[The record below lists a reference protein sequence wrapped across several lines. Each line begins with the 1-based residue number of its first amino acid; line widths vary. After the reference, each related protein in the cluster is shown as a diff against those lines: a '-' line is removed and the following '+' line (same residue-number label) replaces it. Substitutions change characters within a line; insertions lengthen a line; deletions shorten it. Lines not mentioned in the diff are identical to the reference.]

1 MKYLIILLTILL
13 TSPLFAQVDF
23 RKEYYPAVNRAEMAI
38 TKDDYQTAF
47 SEYQT
52 AFSAVKTPLAR
63 DIFNAVACKFLLN
76 DFEGAKPLLLKLA
89 KKGVPITTLEKKEV
103 FLMDDVKSQWNSFK
117 FLYEQI
123 QSLQQEQ
130 VSNDLVEK
138 IKVFDSAY
146 ESLKGNTI
154 IFSLDENG
162 RERQI
167 KSRDYEI
174 NKTKIDLPKE
184 ENEFNNLMNRA
195 TSNELFTKAQN
206 TLVGYVIS
214 DGFVD
219 EENMFVDDSDFLR
232 NYFGWT
238 IEKYR
243 MRMDFTLNGAYSR
256 DINPFSIIP
265 DGTRKLFDSS
275 LVESVKL
282 GKMHRDLALKYLFG
296 YRANNKLLFTK
307 INIENIENC
316 SLDLKEKSYSLFY
329 CKKSN
334 QNLNAESQKT
344 LEELVLGDNN
354 LLFEKAKYKV
364 LKNSYFAMSSEAQM
378 EETTVPNCDVAKQII
393 EKATIIR
400 D

>member
-1 MKYLIILLTILL
+1 MKTLFIFLTLLLN
-13 TSPLFAQVDF
+13 SPLFAQVDF
-23 RKEYYPAVNRAEMAI
+23 RKEYYPAINRAEMAI

-47 SEYQT
+47 TEYQT

-76 DFEGAKPLLLKLA
+76 DFEGAKPLLMKLA
-89 KKGVPITTLEKKEV
+89 KKGIPGSSLEQKEV
-103 FLMDDVKSQWNSFK
+103 FMLDNIKSQWNSFK
-117 FLYEQI
+117 FLFEQI
-123 QSLQQEQ
+123 KNMQEEQ
-130 VSNDLVEK
+130 VSSDLVEK
-138 IKVFDSAY
+138 IKFFDSSY

-154 IFSLDENG
+154 VFSLDENG

-167 KSRDYEI
+167 KSRDYET
-174 NKTKIDLPKE
+174 NKTKIVIPKE
-184 ENEFNNLMNRA
+184 EIEFNNLMNRA

-265 DGTRKLFDSS
+265 DGKRKLFDSS

-296 YRANNKLLFTK
+296 YRANNKMLFTK

-329 CKKSN
+329 SKKSN
-334 QNLNAESQKT
+334 QNLDAESQKT

-354 LLFEKAKYKV
+354 LLFEKAKYKI

-393 EKATIIR
+393 EKATIIQ

>member
-1 MKYLIILLTILL
+1 MKTLFIFLTLLL

-23 RKEYYPAVNRAEMAI
+23 RKEYYPAINRAEMAI
-38 TKDDYQTAF
+38 TQDDYQTAF
-47 SEYQT
+47 TAYQT

-76 DFEGAKPLLLKLA
+76 DFEGAKPLLMKLA
-89 KKGVPITTLEKKEV
+89 KKGIPGSSLEQKEV
-103 FLMDDVKSQWNSFK
+103 FMLDNIKSQWNSFK

-123 QSLQQEQ
+123 KNMQEEH
-130 VSNDLVEK
+130 VSSDLVEK
-138 IKVFDSAY
+138 IKVFDSSY

-154 IFSLDENG
+154 VFSLDENG

-167 KSRDYEI
+167 KSRDYET
-174 NKTKIDLPKE
+174 NKTKIVIPKE
-184 ENEFNNLMNRA
+184 EIEFNNLINRA

-265 DGTRKLFDSS
+265 DGKRKLFDSS

-296 YRANNKLLFTK
+296 YRANNKMLFTK

-329 CKKSN
+329 SKKSN
-334 QNLNAESQKT
+334 QNLDAESQKT

-354 LLFEKAKYKV
+354 LLFEKAKYKI

-393 EKATIIR
+393 EKANIIK

>member
-1 MKYLIILLTILL
+1 MKNLFIFLTLLFS
-13 TSPLFAQVDF
+13 TSIFAQVDF
-23 RKEYYPAVNRAEMAI
+23 RKEYYPAINRAEMAI

-47 SEYQT
+47 TAYQT

-76 DFEGAKPLLLKLA
+76 DFEGAKPLLMKLA
-89 KKGVPITTLEKKEV
+89 KKGIPGSSLEQKEV
-103 FLMDDVKSQWNSFK
+103 FMLDNIKSQWNSFK

-123 QSLQQEQ
+123 KNMQEEH
-130 VSNDLVEK
+130 VSSDLVEK
-138 IKVFDSAY
+138 IKVFDSSY

-154 IFSLDENG
+154 VFSLDENG

-167 KSRDYEI
+167 KSRDYET
-174 NKTKIDLPKE
+174 NKAKIVIPKE
-184 ENEFNNLMNRA
+184 EIEFNNLMNRA

-243 MRMDFTLNGAYSR
+243 MRMDFKLNGAYSR

-265 DGTRKLFDSS
+265 DGKRKLFDSS

-296 YRANNKLLFTK
+296 YRANNKMLFTK

-329 CKKSN
+329 SMKSN
-334 QNLNAESQKT
+334 QNLDTESQKT

-393 EKATIIR
+393 EKANIIK

>member
-1 MKYLIILLTILL
+1 MKYLFILLTILL

-23 RKEYYPAVNRAEMAI
+23 RKDYYPAINRAEMAI

-76 DFEGAKPLLLKLA
+76 DFEGAKPLLMKLA
-89 KKGVPITTLEKKEV
+89 KKGISAEVLEKKEV
-103 FLMDDVKSQWNSFK
+103 FLLDNIKSQWNSFK

-123 QSLQQEQ
+123 QSMQQER
-130 VSNDLVEK
+130 VSNDLTEK
-138 IKVFDSAY
+138 IKIFDTTY
-146 ESLKGNTI
+146 EALKGNTVV
-154 IFSLDENG
+154 FTLDENG

-174 NKTKIDLPKE
+174 NKTKIVIPKE

-206 TLVGYVIS
+206 TLVDYVIS
-214 DGFVD
+214 DGFVSED
-219 EENMFVDDSDFLR
+219 NMFVDDRDFLR

-243 MRMDFTLNGAYSR
+243 MRMDFKLNGAYSR

-265 DGTRKLFDSS
+265 DSRRKLFDSS
-275 LVESVKL
+275 LVESVKQ
-282 GKMHRDLALKYLFG
+282 GKIHRDLALKYLFG

-329 CKKSN
+329 YKKAG
-334 QNLNAESQKT
+334 QNLDAESQKT
-344 LEELVLGDNN
+344 LKELVLGDNN

-364 LKNSYFAMSSEAQM
+364 LKNNYFAMSSDAQM
-378 EETTVPNCDVAKQII
+378 EETTVPNCDIAKQMI
-393 EKATIIR
+393 EKANIIE